1 VAEVSEEQYEKLQKA
16 AQEALN
22 ELERLNTFIALNES
36 VIANLKN
43 VLV

>member
-1 VAEVSEEQYEKLQKA
+1 MTEEQYEKLQKA

-22 ELERLNTFIALNES
+22 ELERLNIMIALNSS

-43 VLV
+43 ALV

>member
-1 VAEVSEEQYEKLQKA
+1 MSETTKEQYEKLQKA